1 MDFMIKYIEE
11 EYRIEI
17 EYKRDRDT
25 QRWISFGLW
34 SSNNWVYICDKIVS
48 ILFFLFILYFYLVK

>member
-1 MDFMIKYIEE
+1 MVFRIRYIEE

-25 QRWISFGLW
+25 KGEYLFDYDLQIIECIS
-34 SSNNWVYICDKIVS
+34 DKIVFCS
-48 ILFFLFILYFYLVK
+48 SYLYFTFLQ